1 MNDLQRYFENNPDR
15 LIHKW
20 MHYFDIYDRFF
31 ARYRGTDV
39 HFVEVGTGHGGSLQ
53 MWKDYF
59 GKKAR
64 FFGVDIHPHAKNFA
78 DEQTRI
84 FIGDQG
90 DKNFLQQVARE
101 IPRIDILLDD
111 GGHTMTQQINTF
123 EVLYPRIAA
132 DGIYLCEDLHTS
144 YWKGHGGG
152 YRKRSSFIEYSK
164 NFIDYL
170 HAWHSKWVKAA
181 APEEFTRSTYA
192 LHYYDSVLVIE
203 KKPMEKPH
211 TGMTGKPTLPY
222 EYEPETP
229 LIKRAVRRLK
239 KTLRPKPKS

>member
-1 MNDLQRYFENNPDR
+1 MNDLQRYFENNQGR
-15 LIHKW
+15 MINKW
-20 MHYFDIYDRFF
+20 MHYFEIYDRHFS
-31 ARYRGTDV
+31 RYRGTDV
-39 HFVEVGTGHGGSLQ
+39 HFLEIGTGNGGSLQ
-53 MWKDYF
+53 MWQDYF

-64 FFGVDIHPHAKNFA
+64 FFGVDIHPHAKNFE

-84 FIGDQG
+84 FIGDQA
-90 DKNFLQQVARE
+90 DKNFLARLARE

-123 EVLYPRIAA
+123 EALYPRISA

-152 YRKRSSFIEYSK
+152 YRKRGSFIEYSK

-170 HAWHSKWVKAA
+170 HAWHSKWVKKA
-181 APEEFTRSTYA
+181 APEDFTRSTYA

-203 KKPMEKPH
+203 KRPMEKPYSRI
-211 TGMTGKPTLPY
+211 TGEQTLPP
-222 EYEPETP
+222 EPPSQPP
-229 LIKRAVRRLK
+229 LMRRAVRGLK
-239 KTLRPKPKS
+239 RAIRRR